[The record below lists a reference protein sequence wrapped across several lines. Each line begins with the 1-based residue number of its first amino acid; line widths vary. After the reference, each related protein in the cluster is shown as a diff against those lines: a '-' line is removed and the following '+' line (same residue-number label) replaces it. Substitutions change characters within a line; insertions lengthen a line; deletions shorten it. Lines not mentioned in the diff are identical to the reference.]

1 MVTWWPRAVPGG
13 WAYAIPSG
21 PVRRGFLWSDDHPRD
36 FRAKIEPNVTN
47 LAASQ
52 SRVVSGL
59 AGTGSV
65 SLESANH
72 PGFYLHQK
80 NNEVWMERGDGTAA
94 FGNDAGFYRR
104 AGLADTDSGVSFES
118 YSGAGRYLRHFD
130 HPLYTQ
136 PADTAPAREDAT
148 F

>member
-13 WAYAIPSG
+13 WAYAIRAGRYGGASC
-21 PVRRGFLWSDDHPRD
+21 WSDDHPRD

-94 FGNDAGFYRR
+94 FGNNARLLPASRPRR
-104 AGLADTDSGVSFES
+104 HGLRCLVQNTSGT
-118 YSGAGRYLRHFD
+118 GRYLRHFD